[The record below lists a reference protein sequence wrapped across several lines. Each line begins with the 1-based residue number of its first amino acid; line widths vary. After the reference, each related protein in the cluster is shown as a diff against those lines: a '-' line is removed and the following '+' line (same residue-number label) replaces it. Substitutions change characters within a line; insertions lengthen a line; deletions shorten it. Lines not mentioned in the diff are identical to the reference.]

1 MFGISEIA
9 ILLIVV
15 IVLLG
20 ARKLPELARN
30 AGKAARILKSETRA
44 MKDDGAAREP
54 RAVYEVTTPRPTEG
68 GTAPS
73 AAAPPAHPGTH
84 GSPEGGPAGH

>member
-20 ARKLPELARN
+20 AKKLPELARN
-30 AGKAARILKSETRA
+30 AGKAARILKSETTA
-44 MKDDGAAREP
+44 MKADGQTAEP
-54 RAVYEVTTPRPTEG
+54 QATYQVTRPTAHQG
-68 GTAPS
+68 DAPGPG
-73 AAAPPAHPGTH
+73 APRTPHP
-84 GSPEGGPAGH
+84 

>member
-15 IVLLG
+15 ILLLG
-20 ARKLPELARN
+20 ARKLPELARS
-30 AGKAARILKSETRA
+30 AGKAARILKSEKRA
-44 MKDDGAAREP
+44 MKDDGASREP
-54 RAVYEVTTPRPTEG
+54 RAVYEVTTPPAG
-68 GTAPS
+68 AQ
-73 AAAPPAHPGTH
+73 APPAHPGTP

>member
-15 IVLLG
+15 IALLG

-44 MKDDGAAREP
+44 MKDDGAAQEP
-54 RAVYEVTTPRPTEG
+54 RAVYRVTTPRPTG
-68 GTAPS
+68 SDAAAS
-73 AAAPPAHPGTH
+73 AATPPGTP

>member
-20 ARKLPELARN
+20 AKKLPELARN
-30 AGKAARILKSETRA
+30 AGKAARILKSEGKA
-44 MKDDGAAREP
+44 MKAEGTPEP
-54 RAVYEVTTPRPTEG
+54 QVTYQVTDTP
-68 GTAPS
+68 
-73 AAAPPAHPGTH
+73 AAPAAPGSAGTGAGAGARPGTP
-84 GSPEGGPAGH
+84 GS